1 MKTTIVIILLVVS
14 SAVNA
19 QVTKGRKMFT
29 GNGNIT
35 YQETFKHT
43 YFDVHPGVGFVVADN
58 LVAGLTV
65 DYILSSVK
73 DINKDR
79 VIGAGPMFRYYIG
92 GGSVKVFPHAQFTY
106 NSYRTQVYTLAVPF
120 DSKDNH
126 VAGYGGL
133 GLAYFIGESASIE
146 VLAGYS
152 VNDYNYFDE
161 SALRVRFG
169 CSIFFGGE

>member
-1 MKTTIVIILLVVS
+1 MKTTIALILLVIS

-29 GNGNIT
+29 GNGNIS

-43 YFDVHPGVGFVVADN
+43 YIDLHPGVGFVLADN

-65 DYILSSVK
+65 DYFSSSFK
-73 DINKDR
+73 GSSKER

-92 GGSVKVFPHAQFTY
+92 GSSIKVFPHVQATY
-106 NSYRTQVYTLAVPF
+106 NDYYFKSTFPGYIN
-120 DSKDNH
+120 KDNN
-126 VAGYGGL
+126 VGGYGAL
-133 GLAYFIGESASIE
+133 GLAYFVSESASLE

-152 VNDYNYFDE
+152 VNDFNYFDE
-161 SALRVRFG
+161 NALRVRIG

>member
-1 MKTTIVIILLVVS
+1 MKTTIVIILLVIS

-43 YFDVHPGVGFVVADN
+43 LIDVHPGFGYVVADN

-65 DYILSSVK
+65 DYMFSSVK
-73 DINKDR
+73 GYDR
-79 VIGAGPMFRYYIG
+79 DRIIGVGPTFRYYIG
-92 GGSVKVFPHAQFTY
+92 GGSIKVFPHAQVTY
-106 NSYRTQVYTLAVPF
+106 DNYYTKSTFPGYVN
-120 DSKDNH
+120 KENN
-126 VAGYGGL
+126 VGGYGGL
-133 GLAYFIGESASIE
+133 GLAFFVSESACLE

-161 SALRVRFG
+161 SALRVRIG

>member
-1 MKTTIVIILLVVS
+1 MLMKTTIFICLLTLC

-29 GNGNIT
+29 GNGNFY

-43 YFDVHPGVGFVVADN
+43 YIDVHPGVGFVLADN

-65 DYILSSVK
+65 DYTLSVYKGSST
-73 DINKDR
+73 DR

-92 GGSVKVFPHAQFTY
+92 GTGIKVFPHAQVSY
-106 NSYRTQVYTLAVPF
+106 NSTYI
-120 DSKDNH
+120 DNPYIIIKENN
-126 VAGYGGL
+126 VGAYGGL
-133 GLAYFIGESASIE
+133 GLAFFVSESANLE

-152 VNDYNYFDE
+152 VNDYNYIDE
-161 SALRVRFG
+161 SALRVRIG